1 MRPSAARPGEH
12 LVLVDIQLRTVGPR
26 FVENQHCHRPRL
38 LVVPCGFL
46 RGRIEDTRFQRRA
59 TLCSEIP
66 HLVLDAEADPETN
79 LAHATDFWLN

>member
-1 MRPSAARPGEH
+1 MDEEVCASTRSMDAPHSH
-12 LVLVDIQLRTVGPR
+12 SSRTSTATVR
-26 FVENQHCHRPRL
+26 ACWSSL
-38 LVVPCGFL
+38 AVVCEG
-46 RGRIEDTRFQRRA
+46 GGGDTRFERRA